1 MPWFDETYFASMAR
15 NFLETGEF
23 FPPICPMMDYY
34 YPQSKAYG
42 PAYFIVLSFVFKV
55 FGFGIF
61 QMRIPAIISGFL
73 FILTGYKML
82 RNTGVGLFFSGFF
95 VILLL
100 FDPIFLQNIHS
111 GRMDSMALLF
121 AGLGSLQV
129 LNGIR
134 NNTYKS
140 YVFAGLFMGIAILF
154 TPRIAVNLFGAGL
167 VAFLVFVLK
176 PSWKNWLRMLL
187 IPLLIVTLYYFWI
200 LWGFGGFAEAWN
212 YYFGQPKEKLYYDNL
227 AQGYISMEKYIP
239 VFQYPAL
246 LILLALLGLCI
257 FKRRPLPWVF
267 WLSIFNLIGYFLLVR
282 DTGIYSIF
290 SMPWVYLCTIILANE
305 FNLFRLG
312 PIKIK
317 WVLNIILSLNLVIFL
332 VKNLVITLS
341 ASGRND
347 TMAYSQFSQI
357 IPKGSRI
364 IGDEV
369 YYYLAVKSGSDFQYL
384 DRGASGPQR
393 LHYHLETYDFQ
404 YLIVREPVS
413 NPIEFNTY
421 FNKIPL
427 KKVGF
432 ISTPAQG
439 KVFNL
444 LESFLLKIGLKV
456 PAGYRGTVYK
466 R

>member
-1 MPWFDETYFASMAR
+1 
-15 NFLETGEF
+15 
-23 FPPICPMMDYY
+23 
-34 YPQSKAYG
+34 
-42 PAYFIVLSFVFKV
+42 
-55 FGFGIF
+55 
-61 QMRIPAIISGFL
+61 
-73 FILTGYKML
+73 
-82 RNTGVGLFFSGFF
+82 
-95 VILLL
+95 
-100 FDPIFLQNIHS
+100 
-111 GRMDSMALLF
+111 MDSMALVF

-140 YVFAGLFMGIAILF
+140 YVFAGLFLGIAILF

-176 PSWKNWLRMLL
+176 PNWKNWIRLLL
-187 IPLLIVTLYYFWI
+187 IPVLIVTLYYIWI

-290 SMPWVYLCTIILANE
+290 SMPWVYLCIIILANE
-305 FNLFRLG
+305 FDLFRLG
-312 PIKIK
+312 PIKIN

-347 TMAYSQFSQI
+347 AMAYSQFSQI

-369 YYYLAVKSGSDFQYL
+369 YYYLAIESGSDFQYL
-384 DRGASGPQR
+384 DRGASGLQR
-393 LHYHLETYDFQ
+393 FQYHIDTYDFQ
-404 YLIVREPVS
+404 YLIVRDPVS
-413 NPIEFNTY
+413 NPQEFNSY

-427 KKVGF
+427 RKVGI
-432 ISTPAQG
+432 ISTPAQS
-439 KVFNL
+439 KVFSL

-456 PAGYRGTVYK
+456 PASYRGTVYK